1 MPLGLSSVARSGS
14 GLRRWSQACGLALM
28 AGGLRCGDMRETDMF
43 AADDDMEKI
52 ASKLYDVLVDIAN
65 HDNPKKAV
73 KLAQEIVTEIQ
84 GKTNDD
90 I

>member
-1 MPLGLSSVARSGS
+1 
-14 GLRRWSQACGLALM
+14 
-28 AGGLRCGDMRETDMF
+28 MF

-73 KLAQEIVTEIQ
+73 KLAQEIVTEIK
-84 GKTNDD
+84 GKTNDN